1 MARAIERIEK
11 DIKALEEA
19 ASGIANSLQDS
30 YTNYFAALGK
40 AVRQQLIL
48 ATYHLCTQGY
58 PQIFLRL
65 SLNQRQ
71 KLQQSIRN
79 LGTQTAEQL
88 SKYTK
93 PGAEPAP
100 NSEDTLIL
108 HDTTQQK
115 PADVKEADA
124 REIDTA
130 YATDDKDERKNQQ
143 ENSSEA
149 IPLSFIELLASEGSP
164 FDMEDMEDMEDM
176 DMEDMDIEDMEDM
189 EDMEEFDDDEDTDDS
204 EEEESA
210 QSQPEK
216 KSEAKKTIPRFSKIP
231 IFPLINPVP
240 LRFSDINA
248 SNPMEINRWVQSLE
262 ISTQFALKKL
272 SREANLLLQKSDIL
286 PKKLPEPVIEAAAT
300 VSEAADVMPGPPNV
314 LSVVIEV
321 ESEKKGDSGL
331 TQIMAV
337 NLRLPEIEFADSQ
350 VSVTR
355 KQLRILHGQLHK
367 LRRDYFKKQR
377 ELAVAQAEAAWR
389 ASWFDDL

>member
-65 SLNQRQ
+65 SLNQKQ

-88 SKYTK
+88 AKYTK

-100 NSEDTLIL
+100 NEDNTLVL
-108 HDTTQQK
+108 QDATQEK

-130 YATDDKDERKNQQ
+130 SEEQNERKNQP
-143 ENSSEA
+143 ENSDSA

-204 EEEESA
+204 EEEEEEPA
-210 QSQPEK
+210 PEQPEK
-216 KSEAKKTIPRFSKIP
+216 KSEAKKTIHRFAKIP